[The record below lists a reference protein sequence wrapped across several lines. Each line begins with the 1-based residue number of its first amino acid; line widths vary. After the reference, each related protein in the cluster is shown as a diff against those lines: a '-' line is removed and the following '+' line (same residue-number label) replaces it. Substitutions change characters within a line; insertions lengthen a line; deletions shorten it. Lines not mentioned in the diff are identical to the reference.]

1 MGIRS
6 FQIRCLSV
14 LSGVM
19 ASAPYP
25 IAVTPDGL
33 RKAGKVEGVTTSFPL
48 GNCVTSPL
56 LPL

>member
-1 MGIRS
+1 M
-6 FQIRCLSV
+6 CLSV

-33 RKAGKVEGVTTSFPL
+33 RKAGQVGGVTTLFLL
-48 GNCVTSPL
+48 GNCVASPL